1 MMKQFLKSSIIPL
14 VSYQFLFLLVNS
26 NKIKYNAF
34 YYKVAHAI
42 YVHGS
47 IHPSI
52 YMYPYE
58 CRDDWLNLTVHFWM
72 MGTGGFK
79 IFHSLYFAALF
90 ELFIAHMHNF
100 YVKRIWWVRRPIEGF
115 TYAQDNPLNI
125 QREVSWSPTESKI
138 FPVWH

>member
-26 NKIKYNAF
+26 NNVKSDAS
-34 YYKVAHAI
+34 YYKAAHAI
-42 YVHGS
+42 CAHES

-52 YMYPYE
+52 CVYLCG
-58 CRDDWLNLTVHFWM
+58 CRDDWLQLTVHFWM
-72 MGTGGFK
+72 MGIGGFK
-79 IFHSLYFAALF
+79 IFHFLYFAALF

-115 TYAQDNPLNI
+115 TYAQDNPLNF
-125 QREVSWSPTESKI
+125 QREVSWSATESKSLS
-138 FPVWH
+138 VWH